1 MRLDLEKT
9 PRELYIE
16 SKGEVVLYKLTY
28 ALLGLLKLNNWL

>member
-16 SKGEVVLYKLTY
+16 SKGEVVLYKLIN
-28 ALLGLLKLNNWL
+28 ASQGLIKLNN